1 MGRFKE
7 FSKCCKDCGVEWNEG
22 WTNKTEGRAL
32 CLDCMSIE
40 RAKRKENLKME
51 RVANDADTKL
61 AKMQPFKFEH
71 RQEHWTK
78 VNKEIRKLKKVED
91 IRAFITKQA
100 DEIFANEALME
111 YINYQ
116 SLK

>member
-1 MGRFKE
+1 MIRKKE
-7 FSKCCKDCGVEWNEG
+7 FSKCCKECGVEWNEG
-22 WTNKTEGRAL
+22 WTNKYEGRAL
-32 CLDCMSIE
+32 CKDCAKIKYTEYRKAYHATLGEDNVRKLD
-40 RAKRKENLKME
+40 L
-51 RVANDADTKL
+51 
-61 AKMQPFKFEH
+61 MQPFKSEN

-78 VNKEIRKLKKVED
+78 INKELRGLKKVED

-111 YINYQ
+111 YINHQ